1 MNKFLK
7 PFIPKPSLLN
17 PKPTNPLGW
26 VSNDGVWAAV
36 PLGSKQYVVLHNG
49 RQSKT
54 FNTYKQALDFIKK
67 QSRLDKKKKSISS
80 LEDFL

>member
-1 MNKFLK
+1 MKFLK
-7 PFIPKPSLLN
+7 PFISKPSILN

-36 PLGSKQYVVLHNG
+36 PLGGKQFVVLHNG

-67 QSRLDKKKKSISS
+67 QSKLDKKKKSISS